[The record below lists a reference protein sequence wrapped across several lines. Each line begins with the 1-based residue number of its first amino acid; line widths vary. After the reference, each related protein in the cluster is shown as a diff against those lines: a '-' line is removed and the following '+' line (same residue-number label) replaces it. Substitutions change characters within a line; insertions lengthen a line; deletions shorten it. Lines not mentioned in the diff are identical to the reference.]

1 MKFEK
6 IIIKGIEISLMIFA
20 IGSPFSISLAQIG
33 FVSALVFWIL
43 RLIFIR
49 DVKLKGTFIDI
60 FLLIYIFGLFLS
72 SIFSIKPIESL
83 KANKNIWLFSMIYLI
98 VNNVDLNF
106 SKKLLKIILI
116 SATLSGVYGIFQSL
130 TGIDIVR
137 GRLNPYGRYFYGA
150 WGGFGLHLTYGGYQ
164 MMIAIIFLAIMI
176 YSLSS
181 FNDIKIRVLIIFA
194 SIVNILSALASFSRA
209 AWAGFLA
216 GILALIGISLFTR
229 KRIGFI
235 VIGVF
240 IVLILLFLIIP
251 DIKNRFFLTLNP
263 LKDLPRKEIWS
274 GSLEM
279 IKDHP
284 VFGVGSGMFARHF
297 ENYKPDFKNLYGKVY
312 GHPHNDFLA
321 AYLRAGIIGFI
332 GFIMIFVMF
341 IIKMFKFYNKLLKE
355 GFKLYSSLILGF
367 VSSVIGFLVA
377 GLGQNYFTDSEN
389 AMLLFFVFGISFVI
403 YNKFI
408 IIMNLKEEIKKNNT
422 C

>member
-1 MKFEK
+1 MVRFDK
-6 IIIKGIEISLMIFA
+6 IIELGIIIGLIIFA

-49 DVKLKGTFIDI
+49 DVKFKGTFIDI
-60 FLLIYIFGLFLS
+60 FLLIYIIGLFLS

-106 SKKLLKIILI
+106 SKRLLKIILI

-130 TGIDIVR
+130 TGIDIL
-137 GRLNPYGRYFYGA
+137 GRNLGKYGRHIYGA

-164 MMIAIIFLAIMI
+164 MMISLIILAIAI
-176 YSLSS
+176 YSLKS
-181 FNDIKIRVLIIFA
+181 FDTKIKILIIISYLINFF
-194 SIVNILSALASFSRA
+194 SVILSFSRT
-209 AWAGFLA
+209 AWIGFFSGLVILGLIGLFKKKNVGLLLLIA
-216 GILALIGISLFTR
+216 GIFLLII
-229 KRIGFI
+229 I
-235 VIGVF
+235 
-240 IVLILLFLIIP
+240 LFLFIP
-251 DIKNRFFLTLNP
+251 AIKYRFLSVFRD
-263 LKDLPRKEIWS
+263 LKYSTRTELWD
-274 GSLEM
+274 GAFEM
-279 IKDHP
+279 IKDYP
-284 VFGVGSGMFARHF
+284 VFGVGSGMFSKHF
-297 ENYKPDFKNLYGKVY
+297 LKYKPNYKGAY

-332 GFIMIFVMF
+332 GFIMIFSVF
-341 IIKMFKFYNKLLKE
+341 IIKMFKFYKELLKE

-403 YNKFI
+403 YN
-408 IIMNLKEEIKKNNT
+408 NLKNRISVP
-422 C
+422 